1 MGPVI
6 FDTNILIDNLLGVVD
21 ATEELTNQ
29 SLRSISVITWM
40 EVMAGATPSSEFPLR
55 EFLDE
60 FTIIEIDDRVKE
72 RAVVIRRERR
82 LKLPDAIILA
92 TAQVNG
98 LTLVTR
104 NTKDFRPDE
113 PGIRVPYT
121 I

>member
-6 FDTNILIDNLLGVVD
+6 FDTNILIDNLRGIAE
-21 ATEELTNQ
+21 ATAELSGQ
-29 SLRSISVITWM
+29 PLRSISVISWM
-40 EVMAGATPSSEFPLR
+40 EIMAGATPSTEARLR
-55 EFLDE
+55 EFLAE
-60 FTIIEIDDRVKE
+60 FTVIEIDDRVME
-72 RAVVIRRERR
+72 RAVVIRREQR

-104 NTKDFRPDE
+104 NTKDFRPDG